1 MNILLVE
8 DDPSIAQA
16 LRAQLPMHGYA
27 VEQVSTLAAAVE
39 RAGERV
45 FQAMIL
51 DLRLP
56 DGDGLQLLRVL
67 RTRRPAVPTIITTAR
82 DALTDRV
89 RGLDAGADDYL
100 VKPFELDELLARLRA
115 VLRRSGIMDQP
126 DRYGALERRPGDPRF
141 FLGGTPLDLSRR
153 EFEVFNVFWE
163 RRERVVS
170 KAELLRQ
177 IDPAGN
183 DLADAAIEVYI
194 HRLRRKLD
202 ATGLTISTLRGFG
215 YLLRA
220 EESRAGA

>member
-8 DDPSIAQA
+8 DDLAIAQA
-16 LRAQLPMHGYA
+16 LRSQLPVHGYV
-27 VEQVSTLAAAVE
+27 VEQVGTLAAAVE

-56 DGDGLQLLRVL
+56 DGDGLQLLRHL
-67 RTRRPAVPTIITTAR
+67 RARRPPLPTIITTAR

-100 VKPFELDELLARLRA
+100 VKRFELDELLARLRA
-115 VLRRSGIMDQP
+115 VLRRSGIMDRP

-141 FLGGTPLDLSRR
+141 FLGGAPLDLSRR
-153 EFEVFNVFWE
+153 EYEVFEILWE
-163 RRERVVS
+163 RRERLVS

-183 DLADAAIEVYI
+183 DIAD
-194 HRLRRKLD
+194 
-202 ATGLTISTLRGFG
+202 
-215 YLLRA
+215 
-220 EESRAGA
+220 